1 MITTKQQIKV
11 ASEWTVKSLFR
22 SYNFAGNDDGAVKV
36 KVTGIFNLIINHPR
50 THHSLMLF
58 CVCRI
63 MWWHFVRSAIQSV
76 CHQSYETIGSEIRIQ
91 LP

>member
-22 SYNFAGNDDGAVKV
+22 SYNFAGNDDDGAVKV

-50 THHSLMLF
+50 TTNT
-58 CVCRI
+58 VCCC
-63 MWWHFVRSAIQSV
+63 FVFAASCGGISSV
-76 CHQSYETIGSEIRIQ
+76 RRLAWDRVSSII
-91 LP
+91 